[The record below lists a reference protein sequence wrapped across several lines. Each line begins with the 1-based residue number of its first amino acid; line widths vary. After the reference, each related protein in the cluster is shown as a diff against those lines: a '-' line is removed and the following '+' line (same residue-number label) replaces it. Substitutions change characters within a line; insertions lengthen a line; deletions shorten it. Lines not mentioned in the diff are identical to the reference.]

1 VSDEKALI
9 DIEKPER
16 AGNGPDPETQALRN
30 SKPYCMMKHGD
41 EWLEIQPTIPISP
54 TTLALADP
62 LFEASRPEKDSA
74 SQPMLRVLAGIL
86 KGVALLLPCRCH
98 GIHQN
103 SRATLA
109 RSSRFSI
116 SLLAW
121 KIAHATGWWTESAKV
136 VQARGARG
144 KSRTTHA
151 NHVSSRPRA
160 GTEARP
166 YSHGIMRRT
175 LPRRRLRV
183 AEQVG

>member
-30 SKPYCMMKHGD
+30 SKPYCLMKHGD

-109 RSSRFSI
+109 RSFPVFDI
-116 SLLAW
+116 IACMEDCPCDGLADRECE
-121 KIAHATGWWTESAKV
+121 G
-136 VQARGARG
+136 
-144 KSRTTHA
+144 
-151 NHVSSRPRA
+151 RA
-160 GTEARP
+160 G
-166 YSHGIMRRT
+166 
-175 LPRRRLRV
+175 
-183 AEQVG
+183 